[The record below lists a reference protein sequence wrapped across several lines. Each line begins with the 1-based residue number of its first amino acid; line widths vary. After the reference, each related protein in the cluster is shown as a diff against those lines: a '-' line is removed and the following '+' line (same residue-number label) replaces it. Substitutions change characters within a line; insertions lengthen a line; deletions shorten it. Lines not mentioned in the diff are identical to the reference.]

1 MKENLESIYQQK
13 HIIHM
18 ETAKGR
24 NLVTKFSNDGQ
35 DPCVLFTH

>member
-1 MKENLESIYQQK
+1 MKEDLQSTQQQK

-24 NLVTKFSNDGQ
+24 YLVTKLSDDGQ
-35 DPCVLFTH
+35 DLCVLFTH